1 LGWYSFLRKLH
12 DGRTT
17 SNDTTDHGGAVKI
30 RVLVVD
36 DFPLV
41 REGLAAALAI
51 DPGFEVLGQA
61 SDAGEG
67 LRMALELRPD
77 VVLLD
82 LRMPEGGG
90 IALLEKLRDELPETR
105 ALVVTA
111 SEKAEALLDAVAA
124 GAAGYVTKRVSAR
137 ELRHAVVTVYSG
149 GSIITPTLAGHLL
162 REYSQVSRGEPMHVR
177 PLLGQ
182 REQEVL
188 KLVAQGCTDREVG
201 TRLYISPRTV
211 QNHLA
216 RIREK
221 TGLRR
226 RSELA
231 AWAAE
236 HSLV

>member
-1 LGWYSFLRKLH
+1 
-12 DGRTT
+12 
-17 SNDTTDHGGAVKI
+17 VKI

-41 REGLAAALAI
+41 REGLAAALAM

-61 SDAGEG
+61 SDAEEG
-67 LRMALELRPD
+67 MRMARELRPE

-90 IALLEKLRDELPETR
+90 MALLERLRAEMPETK

-111 SEKAEALLDAVAA
+111 SEKAETLLDAVAA

-162 REYSQVSRGEPMHVR
+162 REYSQVSRGEPMHLR

>member
-1 LGWYSFLRKLH
+1 M
-12 DGRTT
+12 
-17 SNDTTDHGGAVKI
+17 KI
-30 RVLVVD
+30 RVLVID

-51 DPGFEVLGQA
+51 DPGFEVLGQG
-61 SDAGEG
+61 SDAEEG
-67 LRMALELRPD
+67 MRMARELRPD

-90 IALLEKLRDELPETR
+90 IALLEKLREELPETR

>member
-1 LGWYSFLRKLH
+1 M
-12 DGRTT
+12 
-17 SNDTTDHGGAVKI
+17 KI

-61 SDAGEG
+61 SDAEEG
-67 LRMALELRPD
+67 LRMARELRPD

>member
-1 LGWYSFLRKLH
+1 M
-12 DGRTT
+12 
-17 SNDTTDHGGAVKI
+17 KI

-51 DPGFEVLGQA
+51 DPGFEVVGQA
-61 SDAGEG
+61 NDTREAMQ
-67 LRMALELRPD
+67 MARELRPD
-77 VVLLD
+77 VVMLD
-82 LRMPEGGG
+82 MRMPEGGG
-90 IALLEKLRDELPETR
+90 IALLEKLREEMPEVRT
-105 ALVVTA
+105 LVVTA

-124 GAAGYVTKRVSAR
+124 GASGYVTKRVSAR

-201 TRLYISPRTV
+201 SRLYISPRTV

>member
-1 LGWYSFLRKLH
+1 M
-12 DGRTT
+12 
-17 SNDTTDHGGAVKI
+17 KI
-30 RVLVVD
+30 RVLVID

-61 SDAGEG
+61 SDAREG
-67 LRMALELRPD
+67 MQMARELRPD
-77 VVLLD
+77 VVMLD
-82 LRMPEGGG
+82 MRMPEGGG
-90 IALLEKLRDELPETR
+90 IALLEKLREELPETR

-201 TRLYISPRTV
+201 NRLYISPRTV

>member
-1 LGWYSFLRKLH
+1 
-12 DGRTT
+12 
-17 SNDTTDHGGAVKI
+17 VKI

-61 SDAGEG
+61 SDAEEG
-67 LRMALELRPD
+67 LRLARELRPD

-90 IALLEKLRDELPETR
+90 IALLEKLREELPETR

>member
-1 LGWYSFLRKLH
+1 MGWYESLR
-12 DGRTT
+12 DCTT
-17 SNDTTDHGGAVKI
+17 VVRPSGDRHGGHVKI
-30 RVLVVD
+30 RVLVID

-51 DPGFEVLGQA
+51 DPGFEVLGQG
-61 SDAGEG
+61 SDAEEG
-67 LRMALELRPD
+67 MRMARELRPD

-162 REYSQVSRGEPMHVR
+162 REYSQVSRGEPLHVR

>member
-1 LGWYSFLRKLH
+1 
-12 DGRTT
+12 
-17 SNDTTDHGGAVKI
+17 VKI
-30 RVLVVD
+30 RVLIID

-51 DPGFEVLGQA
+51 DPGFEVLGQG
-61 SDAGEG
+61 SDAEEG
-67 LRMALELRPD
+67 LRMARELRPD

-90 IALLEKLRDELPETR
+90 IALLERLREELPETR

-111 SEKAEALLDAVAA
+111 SEKAETLLDAVAA

>member
-1 LGWYSFLRKLH
+1 M
-12 DGRTT
+12 
-17 SNDTTDHGGAVKI
+17 KI
-30 RVLVVD
+30 RVLVID

-51 DPGFEVLGQA
+51 DPGFEVLGQG
-61 SDAGEG
+61 SDAEEG
-67 LRMALELRPD
+67 LRMARELRPD

-90 IALLEKLRDELPETR
+90 IALLERLREELPETR

-111 SEKAEALLDAVAA
+111 SEKAETLLDAVAA

>member
-1 LGWYSFLRKLH
+1 
-12 DGRTT
+12 
-17 SNDTTDHGGAVKI
+17 VKI
-30 RVLVVD
+30 RVLVID

-51 DPGFEVLGQA
+51 DPGFEVLGQG
-61 SDAGEG
+61 SDAEEG
-67 LRMALELRPD
+67 LRMAREMRPD

-90 IALLEKLRDELPETR
+90 IALLERLREELPETR

-111 SEKAEALLDAVAA
+111 SEKAETLLDAVAA

>member
-1 LGWYSFLRKLH
+1 
-12 DGRTT
+12 
-17 SNDTTDHGGAVKI
+17 VKI
-30 RVLVVD
+30 RVLVID

-51 DPGFEVLGQA
+51 DPGFEVLGQG
-61 SDAGEG
+61 SDAEEG
-67 LRMALELRPD
+67 LRMARELRPD

-90 IALLEKLRDELPETR
+90 IALLERLREELPETR

-111 SEKAEALLDAVAA
+111 SEKAETLLDAVAA